1 LLNHFQKDLT
11 SSFPSAHQ
19 HQELE
24 IVGSL
29 SSRHILDLARAPQTA
44 AEEERRKE
52 FAAVLAKHG
61 VTLDA

>member
-1 LLNHFQKDLT
+1 M
-11 SSFPSAHQ
+11 
-19 HQELE
+19 
-24 IVGSL
+24 GSL